1 VSGVLKWAEVHL
13 DRLSF
18 NYHQVKKLAGTKEI
32 IAIVKANAYGH
43 GSKEIARF
51 LEEKAGISIF
61 GVATVEEGIEL
72 RESGIKGEI
81 LVMASDSSDWV
92 KEIKAFALTPVV
104 WNFETLKV
112 LKDAGIPFEVKVDT
126 GMGRLGFLKSEW
138 SKLLAEL
145 PGARLKG
152 VMTHFC
158 CAEDD
163 PEFTRFQYESFLEI
177 VRALR
182 KVFKKIRVH
191 CDNSA
196 SLRFRFS
203 KLLTHCR
210 VGLALYG
217 SKPTAD
223 YPVEL
228 KQVMEVKAK
237 LISVKKL
244 PANFPVSYGASYRT
258 SAEEVVGVVA
268 FGYADGYPRNLSGK
282 GYVFINGRKAPLRGR
297 VCMDMMVVSLE
308 GCNANVG
315 NEVLITGSG
324 IGFEELSKLAGTIPY
339 EIMCRISS
347 RVKRIYVREQER

>member
-1 VSGVLKWAEVHL
+1 MSGVLKWAEVHL

-177 VRALR
+177 ARALSTKPKLLLLDETSAGLNPR
-182 KVFKKIRVH
+182 ELDEAISLIQKIRLQGVTIMIVEH
-191 CDNSA
+191 IMKVIMNISD
-196 SLRFRFS
+196 R
-203 KLLTHCR
+203 TH
-210 VGLALYG
+210 VLNQGETIAEG
-217 SKPTAD
+217 KPSD
-223 YPVEL
+223 I
-228 KQVMEVKAK
+228 AK
-237 LISVKKL
+237 DPKVIE
-244 PANFPVSYGASYRT
+244 AYFG
-258 SAEEVVGVVA
+258 EEYVA
-268 FGYADGYPRNLSGK
+268 G
-282 GYVFINGRKAPLRGR
+282 
-297 VCMDMMVVSLE
+297 
-308 GCNANVG
+308 
-315 NEVLITGSG
+315 
-324 IGFEELSKLAGTIPY
+324 
-339 EIMCRISS
+339 
-347 RVKRIYVREQER
+347 